1 MKKNIISILLCITL
15 LVPSCASSK
24 SASTKIEE
32 PNDSTTNFNA
42 KSIIDNI
49 NPIEFTQGSQ
59 NYYGFS
65 KTDLQT
71 HLPQLIHV
79 ENNDVYVDYNKL
91 TPILWKAL
99 TEQEK
104 KIELLT
110 IRVDQL
116 ENTV

>member
-1 MKKNIISILLCITL
+1 MISLSHSNNLVGSIT
-15 LVPSCASSK
+15 SK
-24 SASTKIEE
+24 ENMTFYNTKIEE